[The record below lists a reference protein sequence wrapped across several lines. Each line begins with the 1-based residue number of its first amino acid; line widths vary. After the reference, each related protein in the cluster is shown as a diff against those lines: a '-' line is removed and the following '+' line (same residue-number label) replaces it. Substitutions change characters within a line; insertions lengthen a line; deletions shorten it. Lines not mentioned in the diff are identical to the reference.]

1 MTLVIFFLMFIIGSA
16 SERLCPLRASIDV
29 LEGEFF
35 FLCYPESRQ
44 EHFQEEA
51 YTINWY
57 RENAG
62 KRQLIK
68 ETRRIVS
75 QMNFLE
81 FWPVELSDSGN
92 YSVTHSNG
100 KQNFIIQKWTLN
112 ILERNESSCFNK
124 NHLTTEIKNA
134 GTGHSLKCSDLSVNE
149 NDSITWYKDCKNYE
163 HETERELH
171 FRTLTAQHSGIYTC
185 KIIISH
191 EGKIYHSTN
200 TIKLIVEEDAPEA
213 VTLEI
218 IGHHEEI
225 ETEIGKEEILNC
237 TGFLGYYMQ
246 EDASLYWL
254 INQTFPEQC
263 TGIPENEPSICEEE
277 FKKLQLGNKFYV
289 TRLLRIKKVTD
300 EDMHHNFTCMLQA
313 DESTQI
319 KIVKL
324 KKGNT
329 QDLPVHVFTTGMV
342 LAVLFPFVAIA
353 AVFVCVIFRVDL
365 VLFYRNICRRDD
377 TAGDG
382 KEYDAF
388 VSYLK
393 DCASPI
399 EEEREFALKI
409 LPMIL
414 EENFGYKLCIF
425 ERDVSPGGAVVDDIH
440 SFIDKSR
447 RLIIILSQNY
457 VSDRA
462 IYELESGLHKA
473 LVERKTKIILIEYM
487 PISDYSFLPES
498 LSLLPSKRVVKWK
511 KNKSLPVNSRFWKN
525 LRYLMPAK
533 PTKKNTKR
541 HYNNLDIGSKAAQL
555 WTEDCD
561 FNAVL

>member
-425 ERDVSPGGAVVDDIH
+425 ERDVSPGGVVDDIH